1 MADHKQPTKAELQA
15 EAQKALDELETPPSE
30 PVPSEPAPTGE
41 IAPSEP
47 IPSEPIP
54 SEPAPSEPIPEEKPT
69 QQEIDYKKRYA
80 DSTREA
86 QILHEKNKSLVDAY
100 DEANKIEVTEE
111 DLQKEYT
118 DWDLMTD
125 TEKRLAKDS
134 LLSTRRFAIIHE
146 SNQKFKKVEDWNIKV
161 DEYAQ
166 NPETLVKIP
175 DLEGKLDEFKVF
187 ASKPSR
193 VGVDFETLAS
203 AFLFDVDKLK
213 KETPAKK
220 GQMFE
225 QGSGGVE
232 KRKPG
237 GDKLSV
243 EEGRTLMNTDFNKY
257 KEMLKAGKIE
267 MPL

>member
-15 EAQKALDELETPPSE
+15 EADKALEELNK
-30 PVPSEPAPTGE
+30 
-41 IAPSEP
+41 
-47 IPSEPIP
+47 PSEPIP
-54 SEPAPSEPIPEEKPT
+54 SEPAPSEPIPSEPVPSEPAPSEPAPSEPVKET

-100 DEANKIEVTEE
+100 DKANNIEVTEE
-111 DLQKEYT
+111 DLTKEYT

-134 LLSTRRFAIIHE
+134 LLSTRRFAIISE
-146 SNQKFKKVEDWNIKV
+146 ENQKFKKVEDWHSKV
-161 DEYAQ
+161 DEYAS

-175 DLEGKLDEFKVF
+175 ELEGKIDEFKIF
-187 ASKPSR
+187 ASKASR
-193 VGVDFETLAS
+193 VGVDFEVLAS
-203 AFLFDVDKLK
+203 AFLFDVDKQK
-213 KETPAKK
+213 KATPAKK

-237 GDKLSV
+237 GDKLTV